1 MFVCLKG
8 IPFPNIMDKQVT
20 AKNNTITFFLLFIIE
35 FSNQKVKLKKEY
47 NDMQS
52 RKKKVLNG
60 NEWYEIQAYRALNQ
74 ALGRCIRHR

>member
-1 MFVCLKG
+1 
-8 IPFPNIMDKQVT
+8 MDKQVT
-20 AKNNTITFFLLFIIE
+20 AKNNTIPFFLLLIIE
-35 FSNQKVKLKKEY
+35 FSNKKVKLKKEY
-47 NDMQS
+47 NDIQS

>member
-1 MFVCLKG
+1 
-8 IPFPNIMDKQVT
+8 MDKQVT
-20 AKNNTITFFLLFIIE
+20 AINNTIPLFLLLIIE
-35 FSNQKVKLKKEY
+35 FSNKKVKLKKEY
-47 NDMQS
+47 NDIQS